1 MSPKRKEGTMRWT
14 NWRLVIVG
22 AALVGLAVVFYIVM
36 LGMAGQS
43 TDPQA
48 LMQTVGQTSGVVIG
62 IGVAAAI
69 IGYLGKKIG

>member
-1 MSPKRKEGTMRWT
+1 MRQT

-22 AALVGLAVVFYIVM
+22 GVMIGLAVVFYFVM

-48 LMQTVGQTSGVVIG
+48 LMAVVGQTSGVVIG

-69 IGYLGKKIG
+69 IGFMGKKIG